1 LRLGRSLA
9 LQQKRRSLERNE
21 QIISSPLPA
30 IAHAELRLAGSA
42 ILFSQNTGAWHSRWA
57 MLRPFPFVCRIVLPA
72 SLLLAW
78 ISTAHSESAYTVATP
93 AVLPGTPAAE
103 SSQPAAG
110 TRLVSGADSHFRY
123 EGRFDRTDPAAPVV
137 VWQGSRIRIDF
148 TGDQLVLCFDGFKD
162 QTFFDIHVDD
172 ATAVLAVPVGAGQR
186 VACPLPLTGGH
197 HHLLLFKRS
206 EAAAGFARFRG
217 IEIAPA
223 AEVATPAA
231 PCYRLAMEFIGDSIT
246 VGACNE
252 DGAADQWESRRTHNN
267 ALSYGALTAAAFAAD
282 YRNIAASGMGI
293 VVGWVPFHAAEAWD
307 RVYPDPKSP
316 KADLSAWTPDVVF
329 VNLGENDDSFTHAK
343 GLPFPATFSAEYVS
357 LVRSIRL
364 AHPAASIV
372 LLRGGMYGGAKSPA
386 LRQAWE
392 AAVAELEGTDPR
404 ITHFVFQHWS
414 SNHPRV
420 SDDRAMADEL
430 IPWLNLQSFIATR
443 PGLQ

>member
-1 LRLGRSLA
+1 
-9 LQQKRRSLERNE
+9 
-21 QIISSPLPA
+21 
-30 IAHAELRLAGSA
+30 
-42 ILFSQNTGAWHSRWA
+42 
-57 MLRPFPFVCRIVLPA
+57 MLRQFPFIRRGVLPA
-72 SLLLAW
+72 SLLFAW
-78 ISTAHSESAYTVATP
+78 LSTAHSESASTVATP
-93 AVLPGTPAAE
+93 AVLPGTHAAE

-110 TRLVSGADSHFRY
+110 TRLVSAADSHFRY
-123 EGRFDRTDPAAPVV
+123 EGRFDCTEPAAPVV
-137 VWQGSRIRIDF
+137 VWQGSRISIDF
-148 TGDQLVLCFDGFKD
+148 TGDHLVFRFDGLSGEN
-162 QTFFDIHVDD
+162 FFDIHVDD
-172 ATAVLAVPVGAGQR
+172 ATAVLAVPVGAGQHI
-186 VACPLPLTGGH
+186 ACPLPLAGGH

-231 PCYRLAMEFIGDSIT
+231 PSYRLAMEFIGDSIT

-316 KADLSAWTPDVVF
+316 KADLSAWTPDVAF

-343 GLPFPATFSAEYVS
+343 GLPFPAAFSADYIA
-357 LVRSIRL
+357 LVRAIRN

-392 AAVAELEGTDPR
+392 TAVAELERTDPH

-430 IPWLNLQSFIATR
+430 ISWLKQQPFISAR
-443 PGLQ
+443 PAPQ